1 MQIHL
6 MIEVSEFTQR
16 YLLMSQR
23 IPVQQIDPKA
33 SAPLPSSF
41 AKIIITRSYHGLF
54 RNIRLYSTGLLLA
67 LFFVIVWLDWDGR
80 QAVLW
85 DVAQGHFYIFG
96 ATFWPQDL
104 ILLSALLIICA
115 FGLFF
120 LTVLAGRIWCGYS
133 CPQSVWTWIFL
144 RIEHITEGE
153 RHQRI
158 KLNAAAWSLNKI
170 LRRIAKHSLWL
181 AVSAITAL
189 TFVGYFTPIREMSL
203 DLLNLSVGGL
213 SLFWLAFFTSATYL
227 GAGWLREQVCLHM
240 CPYSRFQSVMFDENT
255 LLVSYDAQRGE
266 NRGSRKKNS
275 DPKQL
280 NLGDCIDCTLCVQ
293 VCPTGIDIRDG
304 LQLACISCGACVDA
318 CNDVMEQ
325 MGYAKNL
332 ISYTSERAL
341 QGQTTQWLRPRLIG
355 YAATLLLMFAGMYW
369 SLDQRT
375 LVALDISK
383 DRLLFRENNAGQI
396 ENIYVLKVINKTQQ
410 TQNYRIGMQ
419 APKHLQL
426 SAPEKVRLAPG
437 EIATVA
443 VSVSQIDEATTAYTP
458 LRFTV
463 TDITDATVFNS
474 SDSTFTAPTTR

>member
-1 MQIHL
+1 MG
-6 MIEVSEFTQR
+6 
-16 YLLMSQR
+16 QR
-23 IPVQQIDPKA
+23 IPAQQIDQKPIAK
-33 SAPLPSSF
+33 LPSSF
-41 AKIIITRSYHGLF
+41 GKTIITRSYQGFF
-54 RNIRLYSTGLLLA
+54 RKIRLYSTAVLLA
-67 LFFVIVWLDWDGR
+67 LFFITVWLNWDGR

-85 DVAQGHFYIFG
+85 DLAHGHFYIFG
-96 ATFWPQDL
+96 VTFWPQDL

-158 KLNAAAWSLNKI
+158 KLDAAPWSLAKV
-170 LRRIAKHSLWL
+170 LRRSAKHSLWL
-181 AVSAITAL
+181 AVSALTAL

-203 DLLNLSVGGL
+203 DLLRFNIGGL
-213 SLFWLAFFTSATYL
+213 SLFWLAFFTVATYL
-227 GAGWLREQVCLHM
+227 NAGWLREQVCLHM
-240 CPYSRFQSVMFDENT
+240 CPYSRFQSVMFDDST
-255 LLVSYDAQRGE
+255 LLVTYDVQRGE
-266 NRGSRKKNS
+266 NRGARKKASN
-275 DPKQL
+275 PKQL

-325 MGYAKNL
+325 MGYAPNL

-341 QGQTTQWLRPRLIG
+341 KGQQNKWLRPRLIG
-355 YAATLLLMFAGMYW
+355 YATILLLMFAGMYW
-369 SLDQRT
+369 GLDNRS

-383 DRLLFRENNAGQI
+383 DRLMFRENDDGHI
-396 ENIYVLKVINKTQQ
+396 ENIYMLKIINKTQQ
-410 TQNYRIGMQ
+410 LQNYQIGMQ
-419 APKHLQL
+419 APSSLIL
-426 SAPEKVRLAPG
+426 SAPEKVQLAAG

-443 VSVSQIDEATTAYTP
+443 ITVSQLDDAFVGLTP
-458 LRFTV
+458 LTFTV
-463 TDITDATVFNS
+463 SDISNPNIS
-474 SDSTFTAPTTR
+474 SSGTSTFTAPLAR